1 MYGAGLTVGA
11 TVEEIKAWPEQIRSV
26 TTDAVRDAAK
36 NWLKLR
42 RAVTSRLSPPPNAT
56 EKPS

>member
-11 TVEEIKAWPEQIRSV
+11 TVEEIRAWPDRIRGVSAE
-26 TTDAVRDAAK
+26 AVRDAAK
-36 NWLKLR
+36 IWLELR
-42 RAVTSRLSPPPNAT
+42 RAVTSRLSPPPNAS